1 MTGTLWILPS
11 ASLPTRFQSNPTR
24 VQTRPFQAQLEHW
37 RVLQGLPWAQT
48 NLLVSLKPTDRHRW
62 DSHWQG
68 RQIRW
73 KTEGGIIFKNH
84 IICKDIHICMHLRAF
99 LITLFKVVRSSNI
112 CPFFCYWEEGE
123 IAIISDNREQSLLED
138 IFFFFFTPTF
148 LENNQDLLTESTL
161 IASHW
166 KKNCAP
172 AWDSIKES
180 KQEGHLDAHINTLLW
195 KPMTWP
201 HLSTVSSFD
210 DAISKAVQTKIAV
223 SVRKKTN
230 TEVMVVEEPS
240 CEQKPA
246 QEPAV
251 SNI

>member
-1 MTGTLWILPS
+1 MATYNIPFWKSSFPCTSSCDRDPVD
-11 ASLPTRFQSNPTR
+11 PTRFQSNPTR

-123 IAIISDNREQSLLED
+123 IAIISDNREQSPLED

-166 KKNCAP
+166 KKHCAP
-172 AWDSIKES
+172 AWDSTKES
-180 KQEGHLDAHINTLLW
+180 KQEGHLDAHINTLL
-195 KPMTWP
+195 
-201 HLSTVSSFD
+201 
-210 DAISKAVQTKIAV
+210 
-223 SVRKKTN
+223 
-230 TEVMVVEEPS
+230 
-240 CEQKPA
+240 
-246 QEPAV
+246 
-251 SNI
+251 